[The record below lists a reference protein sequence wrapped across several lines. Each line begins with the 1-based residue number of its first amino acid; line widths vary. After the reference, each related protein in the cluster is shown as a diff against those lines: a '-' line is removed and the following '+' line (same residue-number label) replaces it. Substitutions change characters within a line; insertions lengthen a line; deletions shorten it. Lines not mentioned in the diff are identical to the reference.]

1 MEIYIG
7 QALSSNL
14 PSESVLHYLVP
25 PNLLIIPKFTLLEH
39 TKPSSFDSLID
50 LIEGV
55 A

>member
-1 MEIYIG
+1 MEVYIG
-7 QALSSNL
+7 QALSNSL

-25 PNLLIIPKFTLLEH
+25 PNLLIIPKFTLIEQA
-39 TKPSSFDSLID
+39 KPSSFDSLID